1 MGFKIFFHIILRTYQ
16 ENISGIMLL
25 LLRLLKIRLRRG
37 FLINKYFISKILYLC
52 NAPAN
57 LFYAKVSHY
66 DTD

>member
-37 FLINKYFISKILYLC
+37 FLINKY
-52 NAPAN
+52 
-57 LFYAKVSHY
+57 LFLKFFTYIMRLQIFFMRR
-66 DTD
+66 